1 MQTTNINAIGFI
13 QAQKDPGGGYYVA
26 EYRCGLYHNWTTY
39 GHYTTIAA
47 ADAAAREMVKMHGGL
62 FNYLAPTDK

>member
-1 MQTTNINAIGFI
+1 MENSAVITIGFI

-26 EYRCGLYHNWTTY
+26 EYRHNIGWTTS

-47 ADAAAREMVKMHGGL
+47 ADAAARDRVKHAGGL
-62 FNYLAPTDK
+62 FNYLAPADK